1 MTCSF
6 RIIVKI
12 VEKLKPGLRRFLGR
26 NVSRIAP
33 ELTAAHKPV
42 IPKGPERIRQ
52 QVFQSRGLDTSMQII
67 KFLASN
73 DPDRSPRIGMMQ
85 GSKIRVFENRAIS
98 LGEILHASNPGEA
111 AQKGWESVGGNAEMD
126 LDSVQLL
133 APIDRQEVWGAG
145 VTYERSK
152 IAREEE
158 SEQAATFYD
167 RVYRA
172 DRPELFFKASPSRVV
187 GPGQAIRVRRD
198 SQWSV
203 PEPELALVLS
213 PAMRIVGY
221 TVGND
226 VSARDIEG
234 VNPLYLP
241 QAKTYDASCAL
252 GPAITLVE
260 AMPPLAEIKIELEID
275 RDGHPILRDSTPL
288 SRMARK
294 LEDLI
299 AWLGRDNSFVDGVF
313 LLTGTGVVPPDD
325 FSLRAGDEVRIT
337 INGIG
342 TLANSVVQSP
352 GD

>member
-1 MTCSF
+1 
-6 RIIVKI
+6 
-12 VEKLKPGLRRFLGR
+12 
-26 NVSRIAP
+26 
-33 ELTAAHKPV
+33 
-42 IPKGPERIRQ
+42 
-52 QVFQSRGLDTSMQII
+52 MQII
-67 KFLASN
+67 KFFESN
-73 DPDRSPRIGMMQ
+73 DPDRSPRVGLLR
-85 GSKIRVFENRAIS
+85 GSKVRALGNRATS
-98 LGEILHASNPGEA
+98 LSDILHASNPGEA
-111 AQKGWESVGGNAEMD
+111 ARKGWESAGNHAEID
-126 LDSVQLL
+126 LNMVQLL

-198 SQWSV
+198 SKWTV

-213 PAMRIVGY
+213 PSMRIVGY

-260 AMPPLAEIKIELEID
+260 AMPPLSEIQIELEID
-275 RDGHPILRDSTPL
+275 RDGRSILRDSTPL

-294 LEDLI
+294 FEDLI

-313 LLTGTGVVPPDD
+313 LMTGTGVVPPDD
-325 FSLRAGDEVRIT
+325 FSLQAGDEVRIT

-352 GD
+352 VD